1 MYSYVKFKAFSFFY
15 QKIIEIQKRGL
26 VVSLGKIE
34 NFVDNRKQEKTQKKE
49 LKQDHVEC

>member
-34 NFVDNRKQEKTQKKE
+34 NFVDTGKNN